1 MIAQKLNAALDRENR
16 GMKSVGHL
24 DREFAAITEYWSPRV
39 VAIANG
45 QYVKL
50 AKVKGEFVWHAHADE
65 DEFFLV
71 HQGTFVL
78 RYRNGSEVVLK
89 PGDFHV
95 VPRGTEHFP
104 YAPEE
109 TWLIFVEPA
118 STTHTGDVVS
128 ERTKSIEAQ
137 LAHLK

>member
-1 MIAQKLNAALDRENR
+1 MHFI
-16 GMKSVGHL
+16 GHL
-24 DREFAAITEYWSPRV
+24 DQEFEAITEYFSPRV

-50 AKVKGEFVWHAHADE
+50 AKVKGEFVWHAHAEE

-71 HQGTFVL
+71 HRGTFIL
-78 RYRNGSEVVLK
+78 RYRDGNEAKLK

-95 VPRGTEHFP
+95 VPRGVEHFP

-109 TWLIFVEPA
+109 AWIMFIEPT
-118 STTHTGDVVS
+118 STTHAGDTES
-128 ERTKSIEAQ
+128 ELSRPIEEQ
-137 LAHLK
+137 VAHLRQSGETTLGPSPY